1 MDKLTIKNKVS
12 IVGVFLYFYFCNN
25 QGFIENLIFNTHLN
39 YLTAINKK
47 IQSFLTGA
55 FLPFNPDFFIIVW
68 RTNGHFIF

>member
-12 IVGVFLYFYFCNN
+12 IVGAFLYFYFCNN

-47 IQSFLTGA
+47 NPK
-55 FLPFNPDFFIIVW
+55 LPS
-68 RTNGHFIF
+68 RRAE